1 MMGRA
6 AGVEGGGRAGG
17 WAWNWVEDA
26 TTLPDGL
33 ADDAYGC
40 YYAYFWHIAR
50 RDYAAAG
57 KAIVRAT
64 VAEKSLSADY
74 RAQAHLEA
82 AYYYVHFDGD
92 LDKARFHFEKGKC
105 SPLATQ
111 ARIRAIQLEIE
122 SA

>member
-74 RAQAHLEA
+74 RPHPPLQPP
-82 AYYYVHFDGD
+82 YYY
-92 LDKARFHFEKGKC
+92 LPFHAHPHNPTSHSQKC
-105 SPLATQ
+105 N
-111 ARIRAIQLEIE
+111 
-122 SA
+122 